1 MDAIVNDT
9 TSQLKSYVDRLE
21 RLLDQLDAAKE
32 DVKELKAE
40 IKSNG
45 FNVKAVDRVVALRRN
60 QSAADKEAE
69 YINDILLYAHV
80 TGTRLDVA
88 SPEEQVETGPATA
101 GRD

>member
-9 TSQLKSYVDRLE
+9 TTQLKAYVDRLE

-60 QSAADKEAE
+60 RSVADKEAE
-69 YINDILLYAHV
+69 YINDVLLYAHV
-80 TGTRLDVA
+80 TGTPLDVA
-88 SPEEQVETGPATA
+88 APEDGVETGPATA
-101 GRD
+101 G